1 MKIRYAYSFE
11 TCKTIKVICMFY
23 YFEIGQWIFEQSLT
37 DTAWKMY
44 DYKTCYSLGSTL
56 VRLALR

>member
-1 MKIRYAYSFE
+1 MKLRYAYPFE

-37 DTAWKMY
+37 DTA
-44 DYKTCYSLGSTL
+44 
-56 VRLALR
+56 